1 MEGWGSTKERALESR
16 DMREKGTGKGGITR
30 ENGLSKGGVIRDLET
45 WGSLERR

>member
-1 MEGWGSTKERALESR
+1 
-16 DMREKGTGKGGITR
+16 MREKGTGKGGITR